1 MKAHCRAEVP
11 RDAFLTSS
19 IDQRNRS
26 ELVGDEKS
34 LLFLHGIEP
43 QTSVLEPGGYIPC
56 LQEPVTRRAPRIF
69 HWGGGADS
77 EAVCNLYLIL
87 TTVL

>member
-34 LLFLHGIEP
+34 LEP
-43 QTSVLEPGGYIPC
+43 QTYVLEPGGYIPC
-56 LQEPVTRRAPRIF
+56 SQEPVTRRAPRIF
-69 HWGGGADS
+69 HWGADS
-77 EAVCNLYLIL
+77 EAVCSLCLIL
-87 TTVL
+87 KTVL